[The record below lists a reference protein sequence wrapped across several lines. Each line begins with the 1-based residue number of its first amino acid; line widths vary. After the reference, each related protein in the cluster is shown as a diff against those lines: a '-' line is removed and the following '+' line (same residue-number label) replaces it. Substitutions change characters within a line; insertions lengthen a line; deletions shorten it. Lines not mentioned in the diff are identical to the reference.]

1 MLEVLRVQD
10 LDNFDF
16 SPMLLLMYLY
26 VCISVYSKTCVK

>member
-16 SPMLLLMYLY
+16 AHAFAHVSICMHL
-26 VCISVYSKTCVK
+26 CVQ